1 MKNDFPPHHWRQ
13 RPHRR
18 PPWWP
23 EDETWPPSAPLHLRR
38 RWRRSSRGFFWRA
51 GAVLLLVWILGTA
64 VCAGTIW
71 LIGLLSGQTGGSFS
85 PAIWLPLL
93 LAFILFFA
101 LLPGLRRLALP
112 LRDLIDAAQRVQA
125 GDLTP
130 RVRERG
136 PRELRA
142 LARAFNSMLDR
153 LLRSERQRRQLL
165 ADVTHE
171 LRTPVAVL
179 QGNLEGM
186 LDGVYPA
193 DTEHLV
199 PLIEETRMLSRLID
213 DLRTLSLAESGG
225 LVLHREPTDLAVLV
239 GEVLAAFRAQAGAS
253 GVALRLEVPD
263 DLPLVEIDP
272 LRIREVLV
280 NLAANAL
287 RHTPRGGEVRV
298 AAAINTGRLRL
309 SVVDSGSG
317 IAAEDLPHI
326 FERFYKTVDSPG
338 SGLGLAIARNLV
350 LAHGGEIDAE
360 SAPGAGT
367 TVRITL
373 PLDGPA
379 GPAAED

>member
-1 MKNDFPPHHWRQ
+1 MKNNSPSHLWRQPPHH
-13 RPHRR
+13 R

-23 EDETWPPSAPLHLRR
+23 EDEAWPPSAPLGMR

-51 GAVLLLVWILGTA
+51 GAMLFLVWVVATA
-64 VCAGTIW
+64 VCAGTLW
-71 LIGLLSGQTGGSFS
+71 LIGLFSGQSGGRFG
-85 PAIWLPLL
+85 PAISIPLV

-101 LLPGLRRLALP
+101 LLRGLRLLALP
-112 LRDLIDAAQRVQA
+112 LRDLIDAAQRVEA

-130 RVRERG
+130 RVRQRG

-193 DTEHLV
+193 DAEHLT
-199 PLIEETRMLSRLID
+199 PLLEETRMLARLID
-213 DLRTLSLAESGG
+213 DLRTLSLAESGV
-225 LVLHREPTDLAVLV
+225 LVLHREPTDLGVLL
-239 GEVLAAFRAQAGAS
+239 GEVAAAFRAQAESA
-253 GVALRLEVPD
+253 GVELRAEVPD
-263 DLPLVEIDP
+263 DCPLVEIDP
-272 LRIREVLV
+272 LRLREVLV
-280 NLAANAL
+280 NLVSNAL
-287 RHTPRGGEVRV
+287 RHTPRGGEVRIS
-298 AAAINTGRLRL
+298 ASLDSGRLRL
-309 SVVDSGSG
+309 SVADNGTG
-317 IAAEDLPHI
+317 IAPEDLPHI
-326 FERFYKTVDSPG
+326 FERFYKTADSSG

-350 LAHGGEIDAE
+350 LAHGGEIAAE

-367 TVRITL
+367 TIRITL
-373 PLDGPA
+373 PLDERTGPTA
-379 GPAAED
+379 GD